1 MPLGSPKKEEI
12 AGMKNFGVQA
22 KPPVAV
28 TFSGFPLSEPQF
40 AHL

>member
-1 MPLGSPKKEEI
+1 MPLGSPRREEI
-12 AGMKNFGVQA
+12 AGNKKNSGQA
-22 KPPVAV
+22 SRPVAV